1 MDVRSAITRW
11 AGSGATRN
19 ARASLDEWNRA
30 QEEVAA
36 LLMRLDHPERAAD
49 PPPPAPAPR
58 PDRREPVAP
67 GGPPAHLNGDDRPFR
82 SAS

>member
-1 MDVRSAITRW
+1 MEMRAAITRW

-36 LLMRLDHPERAAD
+36 LLMRLDRPERGQT
-49 PPPPAPAPR
+49 PAPR
-58 PDRREPVAP
+58 PGTA
-67 GGPPAHLNGDDRPFR
+67 A
-82 SAS
+82 

>member
-36 LLMRLDHPERAAD
+36 LLMRLDRPERGQT
-49 PPPPAPAPR
+49 PAPR
-58 PDRREPVAP
+58 PGTA
-67 GGPPAHLNGDDRPFR
+67 A
-82 SAS
+82 